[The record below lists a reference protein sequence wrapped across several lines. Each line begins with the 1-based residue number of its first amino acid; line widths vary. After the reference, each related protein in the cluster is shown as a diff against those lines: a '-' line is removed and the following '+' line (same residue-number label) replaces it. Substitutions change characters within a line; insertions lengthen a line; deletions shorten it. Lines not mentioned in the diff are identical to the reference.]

1 MVRYFEIYSLLIQV
15 DCRSIHLAE
24 MMQKDGEDSS
34 TRRGREIEQANLRW
48 RDKERKLRDDI
59 QLGHWLEETNGVER
73 KIDGANVGRDN
84 RMKIKCLHDLFRK
97 CCQQNDL
104 TIR

>member
-1 MVRYFEIYSLLIQV
+1 
-15 DCRSIHLAE
+15 

-59 QLGHWLEETNGVER
+59 HVGALVGGDEWCEEEDRWCECWKRQSNG
-73 KIDGANVGRDN
+73 NQ
-84 RMKIKCLHDLFRK
+84 MPP
-97 CCQQNDL
+97 
-104 TIR
+104 

>member
-24 MMQKDGEDSS
+24 MMYKDGEDSS

-48 RDKERKLRDDI
+48 RDKEREMI
-59 QLGHWLEETNGVER
+59 YTLGIGWR
-73 KIDGANVGRDN
+73 R
-84 RMKIKCLHDLFRK
+84 
-97 CCQQNDL
+97 
-104 TIR
+104 